1 MTDSEQ
7 RYVDTLKIENQRLK
21 DEIAAKVQEKNQE
34 RDINRRL
41 KNVIKT
47 IADML

>member
-21 DEIAAKVQEKNQE
+21 DEIAAKVHEKNQE